1 MTPALLN
8 NRYQVIQTLGAG
20 GFGTTFLA
28 EDTQMPSRRKCVI
41 KQLKPIANNP
51 EIYQLVQERF
61 QREAAILEELG
72 DGNSQI
78 PRLYAYFL
86 EDGLFYLIQE
96 WVEGV
101 TLRDKVQAEGVV
113 TEAIA
118 QQILLN
124 ILPVLTYVHDQR
136 IVHRDIKPDNIILRK
151 RDEKPVLIDFGAVRE
166 TMGTVVNS
174 QGNSASSIV
183 IGTPGFM
190 PSEQAAGRPMYSS
203 DLYSLGLTMIYMLT
217 ARFPQEL
224 DLDPR
229 TGDITWRQY
238 APQVSAPFADLL
250 DKAIQYHPR
259 DRYAMADEM
268 LIALKSSVNTQPNLS
283 VPPTLPPQTFHQRH
297 QDLSLPADS
306 PGLVPATIINAQTPQ
321 TIHQPD
327 QSKGNPLVAR
337 LTDWSAKE
345 VPHEILGWNWGAF
358 MIPGLWCLS
367 NQVWIGLIAW
377 TGTFSGGI
385 GWLVTAGLLGTKGNE
400 WAWKSRKWRSI
411 EAFKAHQR
419 TWAIAGSVVWGSIF
433 SLLGILI
440 VAMIV
445 NPEAFETPEEQNV
458 PRPLGSG
465 QLFLPVSA
473 ELGGSQSTD
482 GNPIE
487 IFGGGDRQS
496 N

>member
-78 PRLYAYFL
+78 PRLYAYFS

-118 QQILLN
+118 QQILLD

-151 RDEKPVLIDFGAVRE
+151 RDGKPVLIDFGAVRE

-229 TGDITWRQY
+229 TGDVTWRQY
-238 APQVSAPFADLL
+238 ATQVSSTFADLL

-268 LIALKSSVNTQPNLS
+268 LAALKSSVNAQPNLS
-283 VPPTLPPQTFHQRH
+283 VPPTLPPQSFQQRH
-297 QDLSLPADS
+297 QESMPADLPS
-306 PGLVPATIINAQTPQ
+306 PVPATIISAQTPQ

-327 QSKGNPLVAR
+327 QSQGNPLAAR

-358 MIPGLWCLS
+358 MMPGLWCLS

-377 TGTFSGGI
+377 TGTFTGTI
-385 GWLVTAGLLGTKGNE
+385 GWFVAAGLLGAKGNE
-400 WAWKSRKWRSI
+400 WAWKSRRWRSV

-433 SLLGILI
+433 SLLGVLI
-440 VAMIV
+440 VAAII

-458 PRPLGSG
+458 PRPLGSD
-465 QLFLPVSA
+465 QLFSPINAGLDSNQP
-473 ELGGSQSTD
+473 TD
-482 GNPIE
+482 GNFTE
-487 IFGGGDRQS
+487 FFGGDRS
-496 N
+496 SD